1 MPHITKFRGPNGSTL
16 YFNDSVTGPGRW
28 EAASNKAD
36 VTLIAI
42 PHIIE
47 DEDTRT
53 ERVEFGFK
61 IGWTT
66 FGHQEPAVA
75 AAYGNSIAKIAED
88 AEYFMGI
95 IARTDAVFTPDRA
108 RDLLSQ
114 AGDDADS
121 LDQVMSWDDVADAL
135 RVIADQD

>member
-1 MPHITKFRGPNGSTL
+1 MPHATKFRGPNGSTL

-47 DEDTRT
+47 DEENHT

-75 AAYGNSIAKIAED
+75 AAYGNSIAEIAED
-88 AEYFMGI
+88 AEYFAGI
-95 IARTDAVFTPDRA
+95 IARTDAAFTPERA
-108 RDLLSQ
+108 RELLAQ
-114 AGDDADS
+114 TGDNAGS
-121 LDQVMSWDDVADAL
+121 LEQVMNWDDVADAL
-135 RVIADQD
+135 RAIAEQD

>member
-108 RDLLSQ
+108 RELLNQADGEPDLLRHIM
-114 AGDDADS
+114 G
-121 LDQVMSWDDVADAL
+121 WDDVADAL